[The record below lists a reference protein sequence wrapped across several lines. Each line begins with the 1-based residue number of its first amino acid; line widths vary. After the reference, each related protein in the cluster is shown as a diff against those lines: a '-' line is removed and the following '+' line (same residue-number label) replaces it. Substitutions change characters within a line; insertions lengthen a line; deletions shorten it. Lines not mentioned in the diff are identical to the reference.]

1 MGDERKLPLT
11 GHLKEL
17 RRRLLLL
24 MVVVGCTTTISFFIT
39 RYVFDFF
46 KSRAPN
52 IDLVYINVTEM
63 LATYFKVSFYLG
75 ISLAL
80 PVIAYQILM
89 FVSPALNPRE
99 KKYVYPFLLGVGFF
113 FLSGVAFSYFVLLP
127 PALNF
132 LLSFG
137 SDIARPLISVGNY
150 ISVVMRLLFWT
161 GIIFEIPLVM
171 YFLSKLNIVSPAF
184 FSNKR
189 KWAIVFAF
197 VLAAL
202 ITPTVDPLNQTI
214 IAVPIVLLYE
224 IGICLAK
231 LAQPKSKTKIE
242 APEIQ
247 VQH

>member
-1 MGDERKLPLT
+1 MGDEKKLPLT

-24 MVVVGCTTTISFFIT
+24 MVVIGCTTTISFFIT
-39 RYVFDFF
+39 GYVFDFF
-46 KSRAPN
+46 KSRAPG
-52 IDLVYINVTEM
+52 IDLVFISVTEM

-80 PVIAYQILM
+80 PVIAHQILM
-89 FVSPALNPRE
+89 FISPALNPNE

-113 FLSGVAFSYFVLLP
+113 FVSGVAFSLFVLLP

-137 SDIARPLISVGNY
+137 SDIARPMISVGNY
-150 ISVVMRLLFWT
+150 ISVLIRLLFWT
-161 GIIFEIPLVM
+161 GIIFEIPVVM

-184 FSNKR
+184 FSSKR

-231 LAQPKSKTKIE
+231 LAQPRRKTKIE

-247 VQH
+247 IQH